1 MSIKWL
7 FFDIGDTIYD
17 ETLSNR
23 QRADDLLRTHP
34 EIPYELFMS
43 EMQNAA
49 RSYDESPFASARKAL
64 GIMED
69 VPYSN
74 KLEVL
79 FPDAPEVISALSE
92 NYRLGIIANQPH
104 NTAERLISD
113 GLDRYFDVSLLSD
126 CEGLY
131 KPDIRFFEHALSNAG
146 CEAHE
151 AVMIGDRLDNDIYP
165 AKKLGMTTV
174 RIRKGISVVQAPK
187 NSEYA
192 PDYEI
197 DSLSELLDIKF

>member
-23 QRADDLLRTHP
+23 QRADGLLKIHP
-34 EIPYELFMS
+34 EISYELFLS
-43 EMQNAA
+43 EMQKAA
-49 RSYDESPFASARKAL
+49 RTYDESPFSSARKAL
-64 GIMED
+64 SIVED

-79 FPDAPEVISALSE
+79 FPDAVNVLSVLSE
-92 NYRLGIIANQPH
+92 KYKLGIIANQPQ
-104 NTAERLISD
+104 NTAERLVSD
-113 GLDRYFDVSLLSD
+113 GLSRFFDISLLSD
-126 CEGLY
+126 CEELY
-131 KPDIRFFEHALSNAG
+131 KPDIRFFEHALSKAG
-146 CEAHE
+146 CKAHE

-165 AKKLGMTTV
+165 AKKLGMVTV
-174 RIRKGISVVQAPK
+174 RIRKGLSVVQTPK
-187 NSEYA
+187 TPDYE

-197 DSLSELLDIKF
+197 DSLSDLLKIVF